1 MLNNFV
7 VCGFLAIRLVDVWL
21 GFFYS
26 FLGILLVG
34 GFVVVIAACQVVLV
48 ITFEV

>member
-1 MLNNFV
+1 VISLSLVLNSFV
-7 VCGFLAIRLVDVWL
+7 VCGFLAILLVDVWL

-34 GFVVVIAACQVVLV
+34 DSVVVIAAC
-48 ITFEV
+48 